1 MVYRRTGCISTY
13 THINYRNCTGACLL
27 SMPQITQTSVQEHV
41 YWGINKLE
49 KPITYRHNQYSTSI
63 RRCACITPRCYRLLY
78 MALQGWAG
86 GSVLVKNDLN
96 TAIGCGSHCICIV
109 EGGGGSFE
117 TPRACC
123 LKPLGGTERVS
134 ELDIEFEEV
143 LKEKLPADPW
153 LKPPP
158 LALRLGPFLWRETDS
173 TINSIRTK
181 DIKEVRV
188 QCSVLARYRSSKHI
202 KKVQNAGLWIS
213 GGAVHRNTWLLTH

>member
-1 MVYRRTGCISTY
+1 MVYRRTGCISTS

-27 SMPQITQTSVQEHV
+27 SMPQITQTSEQENV
-41 YWGINKLE
+41 YKLE
-49 KPITYRHNQYSTSI
+49 KPITFRHNQYSTSI
-63 RRCACITPRCYRLLY
+63 RRSACRTPRCYRLLY

-86 GSVLVKNDLN
+86 CTGEEWSKHSYRVRISLDLYY
-96 TAIGCGSHCICIV
+96 GV
-109 EGGGGSFE
+109 GGSFE
-117 TPRACC
+117 TPRACR

-143 LKEKLPADPW
+143 LKEKLPADPR

-158 LALRLGPFLWRETDS
+158 SPFTSVLSSERKQTQLYQLNQDQGYF
-173 TINSIRTK
+173 
-181 DIKEVRV
+181 KEVRV

-213 GGAVHRNTWLLTH
+213 GGAAHRDTWLLTH